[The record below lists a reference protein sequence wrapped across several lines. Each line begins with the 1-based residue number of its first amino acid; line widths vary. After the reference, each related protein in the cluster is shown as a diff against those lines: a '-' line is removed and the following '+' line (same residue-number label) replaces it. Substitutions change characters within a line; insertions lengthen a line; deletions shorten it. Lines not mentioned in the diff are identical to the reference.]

1 VIKQDPIFIQVTRGE
16 KIESEHLVDAVVM
29 DSQGVRLE
37 SFGEHN
43 RPVFPRS
50 AIKKI
55 QAIALVESGAYEAL
69 GLTSQHL
76 ALACASHW
84 ATDEQVEILKDW
96 MGRLNITNEDLV
108 CGAHWPGD
116 ETAMH
121 RLIRQNEQPT
131 SLHNNC
137 SGKHLGLI
145 TVAKHLGADIKSY
158 AAWDHPVQV
167 MLRKIFSDLSKY
179 DIQEAPWGTDGCGIP
194 SYCIA
199 LKEIAFAMSAFLG
212 GRPLSQKRWDSCLE
226 ILAAVR
232 EHPTLIAGP
241 KTADAKVIELSDGDV
256 IIKTGAEGVYTAL
269 VFDKG
274 LSIVV
279 KCRDGATRGARA
291 GLYFMLERY
300 QIFNTPARRERKDEL
315 YGALREQLLPNIKNW
330 AGQEVGK
337 IQYEE
342 VSY

>member
-1 VIKQDPIFIQVTRGE
+1 MIKQDPIFIQVTRGE
-16 KIESEHLVDAVVM
+16 KNESEHLIDAVVM

-55 QAIALVESGAYEAL
+55 QAIALVESGAYEAM

-84 ATDEQVEILKDW
+84 ATDQQVEILKDW
-96 MGRLNITNEDLV
+96 MARLNITNEDLI

-116 ETAMH
+116 ESAMH
-121 RLIRQNEQPT
+121 KLIRLNEQPT

-158 AAWDHPVQV
+158 AVWDHPVQI
-167 MLRKIFSDLSKY
+167 MLRKIISDLAKY

-212 GRPLSQKRWDSCLE
+212 GRPLSQKRWDACLE

-232 EHPTLIAGP
+232 EHPSLIAGEKAP
-241 KTADAKVIELSDGDV
+241 DAKIIELSDGDV
-256 IIKTGAEGVYTAL
+256 ITKTGAEGMYTAL

-279 KCRDGATRGARA
+279 KCRDGSTRGARA